1 MKEVKEIMLPDGW
14 VVDKVEDGKIL
25 LKEDDT
31 KPVIKW
37 NSDKNGVEVKT
48 DGYHFVVA
56 SMPTSLASN
65 WDDAKQICKDYG
77 GYLPS
82 VEELQVMVK
91 YLKEINQCFEN
102 KGSFACLLDSSDYYW
117 SSSECSSDSARNVST
132 SNGSVLS
139 YVNKSSSIYVR
150 AFFRA

>member
-14 VVDKVEDGKIL
+14 VVDKVENGKIL
-25 LKEDDT
+25 LKEDYS

-37 NSDKNGVEVKT
+37 NGEKNGVEVKA

-56 SMPTSLASN
+56 LMPKKLLSD
-65 WDDAKQICKDYG
+65 WDGAKIICEKWG

-91 YLKEINQCFEN
+91 YFKEINQCFEN
-102 KGSFACLLDSSDYYW
+102 NGSFACLLHSSRGYW
-117 SSSECSSDSARNVST
+117 SSSECSFNRAHYVYMGNGDVFGYDK
-132 SNGSVLS
+132 SNYL
-139 YVNKSSSIYVR
+139 YVR
-150 AFFRA
+150 AFLRA